1 MRKVVLRGIYDSF
14 VGESR
19 KIQRRI
25 YKTKKKE
32 RQITTDKTKII
43 KEKKYNYLILH
54 SLAENVKI

>member
-1 MRKVVLRGIYDSF
+1 MRKIVLRGIYDIF

>member
-1 MRKVVLRGIYDSF
+1 MRKIVLRGICDSF

-19 KIQRRI
+19 KIQRSI

-32 RQITTDKTKII
+32 RQKTTDKTKII

-54 SLAENVKI
+54 SLAENIKI

>member
-1 MRKVVLRGIYDSF
+1 MRKIVLRGIYDSF
-14 VGESR
+14 VGEFR
-19 KIQRRI
+19 KIQRSI

-32 RQITTDKTKII
+32 RQITTDKAKII